1 MFVITN
7 QESESVWIDNFCN
20 ICYFDVFQLIE
31 FHSVIVLNKMYYYYY
46 PLSWTAKELRD
57 CDDCDM
63 FSFHIYVNQFQK
75 QHYLV

>member
-1 MFVITN
+1 MCFNYV
-7 QESESVWIDNFCN
+7 
-20 ICYFDVFQLIE
+20 IE
-31 FHSVIVLNKMYYYYY
+31 FHSVIVSNKMYYYYY

-75 QHYLV
+75 QH